1 MPLNIT
7 TGSLSAKG
15 FGFTNLG
22 IVKLTTGAEQEIFA
36 TSLGSRSSAIQL
48 ANGNIVTGS
57 YIQSN
62 NNQGLRYKSL
72 TVINST
78 AVYGAEQTVGYS
90 NCGGGSYNDTS
101 LSSGFIVSGRQMS
114 HAEDGTNSYTGFG
127 TLYYKSFTLNYY
139 NTLSFSGASTTS
151 VVQSGSWT
159 DVPSTSVTNSSTVN
173 ICTGQAYFVGSG
185 ACGRLTYAN
194 INHFLYYRT
203 LTVS

>member
-22 IVKLTTGAEQEIFA
+22 LVFLTTGSEQEIYA

-48 ANGNIVTGS
+48 ADGNIVTGS

-62 NNQGLRYKSL
+62 NNQGLRYKAL

-78 AVYGAEQTVGYS
+78 ATYGAEQSVNYA
-90 NCGGGSYNDTS
+90 NCGGGSYNATD
-101 LSSGFIVSGRQMS
+101 LSSGYIVSGRQIS

-127 TLYYKSFTLNYY
+127 NLYYKSFGLSYK
-139 NTLSFSGASTTS
+139 NTLSWSASSTTS

-159 DVPSTSVTNSSTVN
+159 DVPSTSVTKSPTVN

-185 ACGRLTYAN
+185 SCGRLTYSN